1 MVDFTLL
8 RTQAYINGAFISARN
23 DRTFAVFNPAN
34 QQVIAQ
40 VASCGVEETQAAIQA
55 AKVAL
60 QDWKALTAK
69 ARSKILQKWFALI
82 MQHQEELAYLLSL
95 EQGKPLAEARGEIAY
110 GASFI
115 EWFAEEAK
123 RAYGEIIP
131 PDRDGRRLLVVKQ
144 PIGVVA
150 AITPWNFPSA
160 MITRKAAPALAVG
173 CSIVI
178 KPAPETPL
186 SALALAE
193 LAHQAGIPQGVFNV
207 LPTDQAQ
214 EVGAVLTSHPDVR
227 ALTFTGSTKVGRL
240 LMAQCADSVKKVS
253 LELGGN
259 APSLVFDDADLE
271 KAVDGVI
278 ASKFRNSGQTCICT
292 NRIYVQ
298 RGIYRAFADRLA
310 QKVRSFSVGDFTLP
324 ESNIGPLITEN
335 AVLKIEQHIADA
347 VSRGAVVTQG
357 GKRHALGGTFFEPT
371 VLENVTQDML
381 VCHEETFA
389 PLAPLIP
396 FDYEA
401 EAIAMA
407 NDSEFGLAAYLY
419 TENHQRIW
427 RVSEALEAGIV
438 GINEGLVSSEV
449 APFGGVKQ
457 SGLGREG
464 GRQGLDEFLEIKY
477 LCMNVA

>member
-1 MVDFTLL
+1 
-8 RTQAYINGAFISARN
+8 
-23 DRTFAVFNPAN
+23 
-34 QQVIAQ
+34 
-40 VASCGVEETQAAIQA
+40 
-55 AKVAL
+55 
-60 QDWKALTAK
+60 
-69 ARSKILQKWFALI
+69 
-82 MQHQEELAYLLSL
+82 
-95 EQGKPLAEARGEIAY
+95 
-110 GASFI
+110 
-115 EWFAEEAK
+115 
-123 RAYGEIIP
+123 
-131 PDRDGRRLLVVKQ
+131 
-144 PIGVVA
+144 
-150 AITPWNFPSA
+150 
-160 MITRKAAPALAVG
+160 
-173 CSIVI
+173 
-178 KPAPETPL
+178 
-186 SALALAE
+186 
-193 LAHQAGIPQGVFNV
+193 
-207 LPTDQAQ
+207 
-214 EVGAVLTSHPDVR
+214 
-227 ALTFTGSTKVGRL
+227 FTGSTKVGRL
-240 LMAQCADSVKKVS
+240 LMAQCAGSVKKVS

-396 FDYEA
+396 FDHEA

-477 LCMNVA
+477 LCMNVAS

>member
-1 MVDFTLL
+1 M
-8 RTQAYINGAFISARN
+8 
-23 DRTFAVFNPAN
+23 
-34 QQVIAQ
+34 
-40 VASCGVEETQAAIQA
+40 
-55 AKVAL
+55 
-60 QDWKALTAK
+60 
-69 ARSKILQKWFALI
+69 
-82 MQHQEELAYLLSL
+82 
-95 EQGKPLAEARGEIAY
+95 
-110 GASFI
+110 
-115 EWFAEEAK
+115 
-123 RAYGEIIP
+123 
-131 PDRDGRRLLVVKQ
+131 
-144 PIGVVA
+144 
-150 AITPWNFPSA
+150 
-160 MITRKAAPALAVG
+160 
-173 CSIVI
+173 
-178 KPAPETPL
+178 
-186 SALALAE
+186 
-193 LAHQAGIPQGVFNV
+193 FNV

-389 PLAPLIP
+389 PLAPLNP
-396 FDYEA
+396 FDHEA